1 MAPRNPHISA
11 AIVKLRQAS
20 VKEIVSLAS
29 KWHKPKEARDRG
41 GFPTPSVQEAAAGK
55 QTVDKSE
62 VPNVQ
67 ESKRLQTF
75 AALHEK
81 RTGL

>member
-1 MAPRNPHISA
+1 MA
-11 AIVKLRQAS
+11 QT
-20 VKEIVSLAS
+20 
-29 KWHKPKEARDRG
+29 KEARDRG

-55 QTVDKSE
+55 QTVDESE